1 MSRKEMRRQKVE
13 KRVFDI
19 KKVFISY
26 KDDDNRSK
34 KIVDQLVKFFIAW
47 ENIESVPVSRAETTA
62 PPKEV
67 IAKELGEAAYLIQI
81 LNNKEGPSKWMV
93 VEWEQAESLSVATE
107 TYKLQEGIRT
117 PIALYTNKID
127 LNSQS
132 YQFIKNAKAS
142 GNKRVINIDKQ
153 DPSPTLIGILVETGR
168 LPRKHGGIT
177 VPDFCKKP
185 QDPDEVNLKAL
196 IDFIDNFRYA
206 QNRGLVSVYPDN
218 KASLER
224 LKPRLKNIE
233 ENETI
238 RMVGFTLNRYVYPD
252 NEKGIG
258 NIFYSA
264 IKKEGVKA
272 QLLLLNP
279 YCSAAKERMKIES
292 NVDIDRDDSIE
303 DAILYKH
310 NRAVAKYYSNNGHV
324 DIKYYK
330 TPYVGMVLFDDII
343 FVELYHLGH
352 DGESKKEKT
361 ICGRVPVLVIKKP
374 SPFYNLFDSHFA
386 NLWENAKKEPKNSME
401 K

>member
-1 MSRKEMRRQKVE
+1 MEE
-13 KRVFDI
+13 RVFNTI
-19 KKVFISY
+19 LIFISY
-26 KDDDNRSK
+26 KEGDNRSE
-34 KIVDQLVKFFIAW
+34 KIVDQLTNFFNAW
-47 ENIESVPVSRAETTA
+47 EKIESVPVAKTETTD
-62 PPKEV
+62 PPEEV
-67 IAKELGEAAYLIQI
+67 IEKKLNKATYLIQI
-81 LNNKEGPSKWMV
+81 LNNEEGTSKWMLK
-93 VEWEQAESLSVATE
+93 EWKKAESLSFAAKR
-107 TYKLQEGIRT
+107 YKDPKGIRK
-117 PIALYTNKID
+117 PIALYTNRLD
-127 LNSQS
+127 LHSRSN
-132 YQFIKNAKAS
+132 QFIKEAGAS
-142 GNKRVINIDKQ
+142 GNRRTINIDKQ
-153 DPSPTLIGILVETGR
+153 NPSPTLIGILVETGR
-168 LPRKHGGIT
+168 LPVKHGEIT

-185 QDPDEVNLKAL
+185 HDLDEVNLKAL
-196 IDFIDNFRYA
+196 IDFIENFRYA

-224 LKPRLKNIE
+224 LKPRLKNIKK
-233 ENETI
+233 NETI
-238 RMVGFTLNRYVYPD
+238 RMVGFTLNRYVHPD

-292 NVDIDRDDSIE
+292 NVDIDRDGSIE
-303 DAILYKH
+303 DAILFKH
-310 NRAVAKYYSNNGHV
+310 NRGVAKYYSNNGHV

-386 NLWENAKKEPKNSME
+386 NLWENAKKESKNSME